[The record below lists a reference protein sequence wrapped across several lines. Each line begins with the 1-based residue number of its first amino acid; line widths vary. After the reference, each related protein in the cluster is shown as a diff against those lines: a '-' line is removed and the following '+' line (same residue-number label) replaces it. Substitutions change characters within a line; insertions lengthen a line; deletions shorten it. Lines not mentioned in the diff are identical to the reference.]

1 MHHFKQQRLL
11 WRGLLAIII
20 ILAFSATYSQLQLH
34 GYVSAG
40 TLRFVSGLAEGIQ
53 PHDNLSTATAV
64 LPLKNVVVTATFTY
78 AFVKFDRKQNT
89 RLWPF
94 ITAGTT
100 RSPPLSI

>member
-1 MHHFKQQRLL
+1 MSHFKQQRLI
-11 WRGLLAIII
+11 WRGLVAIII
-20 ILAFSATYSQLQLH
+20 ILAFSATYPQRQLH

-40 TLRFVSGLAEGIQ
+40 TPRLVSGLAERIQ
-53 PHDNLSTATAV
+53 PHDNLSTATTV
-64 LPLKNVVVTATFTY
+64 LPLKNVVVTATFTH

>member
-1 MHHFKQQRLL
+1 MHHFKQQWLI

-20 ILAFSATYSQLQLH
+20 ILAFSATYSERQLH

-40 TLRFVSGLAEGIQ
+40 TLRLVSAMAERIQ
-53 PHDNLSTATAV
+53 PHDNLSPATAV
-64 LPLKNVVVTATFTY
+64 RPLKNVVVTATFTH